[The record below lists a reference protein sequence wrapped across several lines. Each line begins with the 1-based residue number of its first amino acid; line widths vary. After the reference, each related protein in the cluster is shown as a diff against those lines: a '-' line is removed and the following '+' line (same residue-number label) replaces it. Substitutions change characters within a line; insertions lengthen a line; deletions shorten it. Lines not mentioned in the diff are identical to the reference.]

1 MAMLHSGLIIR
12 SWQCLLETKYS
23 ALKTRR

>member
-1 MAMLHSGLIIR
+1 MLHSGLIIR